1 MPSPVATCRSNNSPS
16 NCTASGKPLQRQ
28 AKIYRHLP
36 DGIIR
41 RIKSQCLE
49 KLLERL
55 GGFAFLQ
62 QFFATLYASGDL
74 LPVSP
79 FLSLGHGKRCPP
91 ETPKTGAPGARESR
105 GVVQLKILGSRE
117 RSGNAVPHSAITKV
131 TLARVFHSDNYSSKR
146 FQRFSVSLARFAAL
160 SWRRARCVS
169 PGAYECVLMMLA
181 AILYAARP
189 TNLLALPAIGIA
201 FGLFWFYKGFRLLQ
215 RKRLIQNT
223 PASKIRSA
231 SMGLVEVSG
240 LAAGPHVLTS
250 PFKQA
255 ESFYYR
261 STAWQLKQQ
270 GKNTQWVKVAE
281 EILHV
286 PFYLDDNTAK
296 VLIDPRGAEMDLHC
310 DMSEQYHRS
319 VLFSGP
325 EMPGPVA
332 EFLIRHGV
340 DPDKRIKVEEYC
352 IKPKNFLFVLGTLSQ
367 NPGLDA
373 SIRPTWA
380 EPSDRNRHSRFRQN
394 PRRQWL

>member
-1 MPSPVATCRSNNSPS
+1 M
-16 NCTASGKPLQRQ
+16 
-28 AKIYRHLP
+28 
-36 DGIIR
+36 
-41 RIKSQCLE
+41 CL
-49 KLLERL
+49 
-55 GGFAFLQ
+55 
-62 QFFATLYASGDL
+62 
-74 LPVSP
+74 
-79 FLSLGHGKRCPP
+79 
-91 ETPKTGAPGARESR
+91 
-105 GVVQLKILGSRE
+105 
-117 RSGNAVPHSAITKV
+117 
-131 TLARVFHSDNYSSKR
+131 
-146 FQRFSVSLARFAAL
+146 
-160 SWRRARCVS
+160 S
-169 PGAYECVLMMLA
+169 PGVHEFALMTLG
-181 AILYAARP
+181 AILILATTRP
-189 TNLLALPAIGIA
+189 TNLLALPAVGMA
-201 FGLFWFYKGFRLLQ
+201 FGLYWFYKGFRLLQ

-231 SMGLVEVSG
+231 SMGLVEISG

-255 ESFYYR
+255 ESYYYR
-261 STAWQLKQQ
+261 SIAWQLKQQ

-310 DMSEQYHRS
+310 DFTEQYHRS

-325 EMPGPVA
+325 ELPGSVA

-373 SIRPTWA
+373 SIRPAWA
-380 EPSDRNRHSRFRQN
+380 EAPAQRLAPPPQPDPALPVAENSSQQVIRLSAGSGGIATAEMTQQQKIAAALMKAGISNPAAWSAAGMTGQAAGTAQAKSAPVLAREAQPEPVAEGPDLHSFDLHSFDLHPPVVLMQGTHQPAFFISWKSQRDVVKSLGWKSSLMIWGGPALTLVSVYFLLAYFG
-394 PRRQWL
+394 WL